1 MFNLTEDIARFLES
15 HGFETEF
22 QVCDCFDVIAVKV
35 KDSYRRIML
44 HPVVADTMEKAEAEQ
59 ARWDRAM
66 QTLDDRGML
75 VLTEDRWYSQRKMME
90 ARLLA
95 HLEIFDQ
102 VYARNCEIRKIDKAT
117 AAEFLE
123 QNHSYGD
130 ASCRYRYG
138 MFLKRHTGHCPSAQS
153 VFQESAAFFS
163 SWLFSSVKKH
173 VCHDSDKRRSGMRPQ
188 TLRL

>member
-1 MFNLTEDIARFLES
+1 MFNLTEDIARLLES

-66 QTLDDRGML
+66 QTLDDSGML
-75 VLTEDRWYSQRKMME
+75 VLTEDRWHSQRKMME
-90 ARLLA
+90 ARLLS

-117 AAEFLE
+117 VSRYMKSKLVTRYFHGNTWFINYDELE
-123 QNHSYGD
+123 KD
-130 ASCRYRYG
+130 L
-138 MFLKRHTGHCPSAQS
+138 LKKVRINSKLKT
-153 VFQESAAFFS
+153 
-163 SWLFSSVKKH
+163 K
-173 VCHDSDKRRSGMRPQ
+173 
-188 TLRL
+188 